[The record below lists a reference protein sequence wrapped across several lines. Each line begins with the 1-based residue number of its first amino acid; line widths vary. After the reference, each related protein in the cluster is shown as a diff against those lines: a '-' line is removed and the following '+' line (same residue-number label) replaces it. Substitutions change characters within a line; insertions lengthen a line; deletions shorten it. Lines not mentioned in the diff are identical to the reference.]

1 MWRVDCIG
9 EGRFDNHL
17 VSLYYLCYELWF
29 TTSTQGSDKTTSAFS
44 GEIGIFD
51 VVQVC
56 GFRAADLTVK
66 VCLRSGMSSV
76 KLILILRTVSCSRW
90 HLQTIIN
97 LLSRISDSSFLFGL
111 RQTLG
116 RLMVLGLG
124 QETQCVVTDVN
135 LKICRAMKIG
145 YLEELNLLFV
155 SSLIWMS
162 MMSYTNVNSKHS
174 NICQPFMS
182 SPTNELAKK
191 SGLPPAIPLPS
202 SFALPTVVDDL
213 HQPGELSDCKR
224 AKSGAINTYYVS
236 TATKPGDGRSQGD
249 RDITYSNEAQSSS
262 IYEPPGPEQRIVEV
276 PGDTRTSS
284 KEVPFKEQVIGQ
296 WVGILCFTETKF
308 DRLLGVAQVRVLIT
322 HILRYWFLLS
332 HRHRK
337 PVGRWVDP
345 IAGPIFRW

>member
-1 MWRVDCIG
+1 
-9 EGRFDNHL
+9 
-17 VSLYYLCYELWF
+17 
-29 TTSTQGSDKTTSAFS
+29 
-44 GEIGIFD
+44 
-51 VVQVC
+51 
-56 GFRAADLTVK
+56 
-66 VCLRSGMSSV
+66 MSSV

-97 LLSRISDSSFLFGL
+97 LLSRISDSSFLSGL

-124 QETQCVVTDVN
+124 QETQCIVTDVN

-145 YLEELNLLFV
+145 YLNLLFV
-155 SSLIWMS
+155 SSIIWMS

-224 AKSGAINTYYVS
+224 AKVGQSILIMSQQRQNPG
-236 TATKPGDGRSQGD
+236 TAVLRVIVILPIQMRHNHPLCMNRRG
-249 RDITYSNEAQSSS
+249 
-262 IYEPPGPEQRIVEV
+262 QRN
-276 PGDTRTSS
+276 GLW
-284 KEVPFKEQVIGQ
+284 KFL
-296 WVGILCFTETKF
+296 GILEQALKKS
-308 DRLLGVAQVRVLIT
+308 LLRN
-322 HILRYWFLLS
+322 
-332 HRHRK
+332 K
-337 PVGRWVDP
+337 
-345 IAGPIFRW
+345 